1 MILSHD
7 WRFIFLKTEKTGST
21 AVEMALARFCGP
33 LDVVTPIH
41 ATDETVRLAEGVRA
55 RNFMALESAFEPEPD
70 LEAQE
75 ARLKSKGYPMR
86 QRSLFYNHM
95 PAGQIRDHAGAR
107 IFGAYFK
114 FAVERDPREKLIS
127 YYYWLGKQREQS
139 FADFVAGFEAIA
151 NWQRYTI
158 EGKLAVDR
166 LIRYDRLDAGLR
178 EVLAPLG
185 IAWDGRM
192 TRAKSGFRPK
202 EATVAALFDADLTRL
217 VEQRFARDFEFY
229 AMAT

>member
-21 AVEMALARFCGP
+21 AVEMALAGFCGP
-33 LDVVTPIH
+33 LDIVTPIH
-41 ATDETVRLAEGVRA
+41 ATDESVRLRDGIAA
-55 RNFMALESAFEPEPD
+55 RNFITLESAFEPEAD

-86 QRSLFYNHM
+86 QRSFFYNHM
-95 PAGQIRDHAGAR
+95 PAAQIRQHAGAR
-107 IFGAYFK
+107 IFDSYFK

-127 YYYWLGKQREQS
+127 YYFWLGKQREQS
-139 FADFVAGFEAIA
+139 FAEFVASFEPTP

-158 EGKLAVDR
+158 DGRLAVDR
-166 LIRYDRLDAGLR
+166 LIRYDRLEEGLR

-185 IAWDGRM
+185 IAWPGQMMRP
-192 TRAKSGFRPK
+192 KSGFRPP
-202 EATVAALFDADLTRL
+202 EATVASLFNAKLTRL

>member
-21 AVEMALARFCGP
+21 AVEMALAGFCGP
-33 LDVVTPIH
+33 LDIVTPIH
-41 ATDETVRLAEGVRA
+41 AADESVRLADGIRA
-55 RNFMALESAFEPEPD
+55 RNFIALESAFEPEAD

-75 ARLKSKGYPMR
+75 ARLKTQGYAMR
-86 QRSLFYNHM
+86 HHSVFYNHM
-95 PAGQIRDHAGAR
+95 PAAQIREHVGAR
-107 IFGAYFK
+107 IFDSFFK

-127 YYYWLGKQREQS
+127 YYFWLGKQRETS
-139 FADFVAGFEAIA
+139 FADFVASFEPTP

-158 EGKLAVDR
+158 DGTLAVDR
-166 LIRYDRLDAGLR
+166 LIRYDRLDEGLR

-185 IAWDGRM
+185 IAWPGQM
-192 TRAKSGFRPK
+192 KRAKSGFRPP
-202 EATVAALFDADLTRL
+202 EATIDAMFDADLTRL

>member
-7 WRFIFLKTEKTGST
+7 WRFIFIKTEKTAGTSI
-21 AVEMALARFCGP
+21 EMALSHHCGP
-33 LDVVTPIH
+33 LDIVTPIH
-41 ATDETVRLAEGVRA
+41 ARDETLRLAEGVRA
-55 RNFMALESAFEPEPD
+55 RNFAAFESAFKPEADPD
-70 LEAQE
+70 AQE
-75 ARLKSKGYPMR
+75 TRLKEAGYAMR

-95 PAGQIRDHAGAR
+95 PAGEIRALVGPRLFDG
-107 IFGAYFK
+107 YFR

-127 YYYWLGKQREQS
+127 YYFWLGRQREQS
-139 FADFVAGFEAIA
+139 FAEFVAGFEATP

-158 EGKLAVDR
+158 EGTLAVDR
-166 LIRYDRLDAGLR
+166 LIRYDRLDEGLR

-185 IAWDGRM
+185 IAWEGQLP
-192 TRAKSGFRPK
+192 RAKSGYRPP
-202 EATVAALFDADLTRL
+202 EATIDAMFDADLTRL